1 MELRKYR
8 TEDLPQIARL
18 FRDTIRT
25 INTRDYTP
33 PQVEA
38 WSSAWEALQSRDDF
52 FSTLYTLVA
61 VENGQVVGYGN
72 LDGSGYLDH
81 LYVHKDFQG
90 RGIATA
96 LCQALEQHARDL
108 GCREVTVHASI
119 TARPFFEH
127 RGYRTEEERTEQ
139 RLGVSLVNYAMQKD
153 LTPENPGLRIG
164 SLVWG
169 VTNIPQAVSFWCQ
182 ALGYRPL
189 EEPSEDW
196 AKLGPAQ
203 GEGFQLSLKLVS
215 SPRARRHHMDLFA
228 ENREAQVERL
238 LALGAKR
245 AEWRYEEGA
254 DYTVLTDPD
263 SNPFCV
269 VQK

>member
-61 VENGQVVGYGN
+61 VENGQVAGYGN

-153 LTPENPGLRIG
+153 LTPENPGG
-164 SLVWG
+164 SAPSCG
-169 VTNIPQAVSFWCQ
+169 ASPTFPGRFRSGA
-182 ALGYRPL
+182 RPWATARWRNPARTG
-189 EEPSEDW
+189 PS
-196 AKLGPAQ
+196 L
-203 GEGFQLSLKLVS
+203 
-215 SPRARRHHMDLFA
+215 ARRRGRGSSFL
-228 ENREAQVERL
+228 
-238 LALGAKR
+238 
-245 AEWRYEEGA
+245 
-254 DYTVLTDPD
+254 
-263 SNPFCV
+263 
-269 VQK
+269 